1 MPSLRR
7 KRSVYP
13 MNYPV
18 INTIATGKNIA
29 NLRRQ
34 RGLSVRQLQRAM
46 GFATPQAI
54 YKWQQ
59 GLSLPSIDNLVIL
72 AAILDVPIEQ
82 ILVVEQ

>member
-1 MPSLRR
+1 
-7 KRSVYP
+7 